1 MIPQISSQ
9 IFYSKI
15 WTLFKVIIKTFSK
28 IRKKHL
34 SRLTVFSEIP
44 HLKITTII
52 IKTAYRELTALQIIF
67 LNRCSAEGTATS
79 RQLKVIIK
87 LIQYSKIGKA
97 GYKTDLIH
105 ITIKKKIQLK
115 LQSTARISEEI
126 FLKLNKKMFTE
137 NNPF

>member
-1 MIPQISSQ
+1 M
-9 IFYSKI
+9 
-15 WTLFKVIIKTFSK
+15 
-28 IRKKHL
+28 
-34 SRLTVFSEIP
+34 SRVTVFWEIP

-52 IKTAYRELTALQIIF
+52 IKTAYRELTALQTIF
-67 LNRCSAEGTATS
+67 LSRCSAEGTATS

-87 LIQYSKIGKA
+87 LIQYSKIGKV

-105 ITIKKKIQLK
+105 ITTKKKIQLK

-126 FLKLNKKMFTE
+126 FLKLNKMMFTE

>member
-1 MIPQISSQ
+1 M
-9 IFYSKI
+9 
-15 WTLFKVIIKTFSK
+15 
-28 IRKKHL
+28 
-34 SRLTVFSEIP
+34 SRVTVFSEIP

-52 IKTAYRELTALQIIF
+52 IKTAYRELTASQTIF
-67 LNRCSAEGTATS
+67 LNKYSAEGTATS

-87 LIQYSKIGKA
+87 LIQYSKTGKA

-105 ITIKKKIQLK
+105 ITTKKKIQLK

-126 FLKLNKKMFTE
+126 FLKLNKMMFTE

>member
-1 MIPQISSQ
+1 M
-9 IFYSKI
+9 
-15 WTLFKVIIKTFSK
+15 
-28 IRKKHL
+28 
-34 SRLTVFSEIP
+34 SRVTVFSEIP

-52 IKTAYRELTALQIIF
+52 IKIAYRELTALQTIF
-67 LNRCSAEGTATS
+67 LNKYSAEGTATS

-87 LIQYSKIGKA
+87 LIQYSKTGKA

-105 ITIKKKIQLK
+105 ITTKKKIQLK

-126 FLKLNKKMFTE
+126 FLKLNKMMFTE